1 MSTKQKL
8 FSHFQSKNMKL
19 PNRVVMAPMTRNFSP
34 NNVPGNDVVSYYRRR
49 AQGGVGLIIT
59 EGTCVNHIA
68 SNCYPN
74 VPYIHGE
81 ESITGWSNVVE
92 AVHDVGG
99 QIAAQLWHVG
109 AVRKMG
115 MPPNP
120 EVNGYGPSGMNVP
133 GKQNREIMTLQ
144 DIDLVINAFV
154 EAAITAKSIGFDAI
168 ELHGAHGYLLDQF
181 FWSGT
186 NQRNDK
192 YAGSIEKRCEFAAEI
207 IRLIRLELGSDY
219 PIILRW
225 SQWKMQNYEAKLA
238 HNPKELEAF
247 LTPLVT
253 AGIDI
258 FHCSQRRFWEPEF
271 EKSHLNLAGWVKKIS
286 SKPTI
291 TVGSIG
297 LDADFISN
305 PDQRGFSE
313 ADPASL
319 NELLTRL
326 DNDEFDL
333 IAVGRALISNPN
345 WVKHIQNNEDQKIKS
360 FKKEH
365 LRQLI

>member
-1 MSTKQKL
+1 MPTKQKL
-8 FSHFQSKNMKL
+8 FSHFQSKTMKL
-19 PNRVVMAPMTRNFSP
+19 PNRIVMAPMTRNFSP
-34 NNVPGNDVVSYYRRR
+34 NNVPSNDVVSYYRRR

-74 VPYIHGE
+74 VPYMYGE
-81 ESITGWSNVVE
+81 ESIAGWSNVVD

-109 AVRKMG
+109 AVRKLG

-133 GKQNREIMTLQ
+133 GKQNREIMTIE
-144 DIDLVINAFV
+144 DIDQVISAFV
-154 EAAITAKSIGFDAI
+154 EAAKTSKEIGFDAI

-192 YAGSIEKRCEFAAEI
+192 YAGSIEKRCEFVCEI
-207 IRLIRLELGSDY
+207 IRLIRSELGSNF

-238 HNPKELEAF
+238 HSPQELETF
-247 LTPLVT
+247 LTPLVDS
-253 AGIDI
+253 GIDI

-271 EKSHLNLAGWVKKIS
+271 KENDLNLAGWVKKICG
-286 SKPTI
+286 KPTI

-305 PDQRGFSE
+305 PSQRGFSE
-313 ADPASL
+313 ADPANL
-319 NELLTRL
+319 AELLDRL
-326 DNDEFDL
+326 DREEFDL
-333 IAVGRALISNPN
+333 IAVGRALISNPDWAN
-345 WVKHIQNNEDQKIKS
+345 HVKNNEEGKITA

-365 LRQLI
+365 LGTLV

>member
-8 FSHFQSKNMKL
+8 FSHFQSKTMKL
-19 PNRVVMAPMTRNFSP
+19 PNRIVMAPMTRNFSP
-34 NNVPGNDVVSYYRRR
+34 NNVPSNDVVSYYRRR

-74 VPYIHGE
+74 VPYMHGE
-81 ESITGWSNVVE
+81 ESIAGWSNVVD

-133 GKQNREIMTLQ
+133 GKQNREIMTIE
-144 DIDLVINAFV
+144 DIDQVISAFV
-154 EAAITAKSIGFDAI
+154 KAAKTSKEIGFDAI

-192 YAGSIEKRCEFAAEI
+192 YAGSIEKRCEFVCEI
-207 IRLIRLELGSDY
+207 IRLIRSELGSNF

-238 HNPKELEAF
+238 HSPQELETF
-247 LTPLVT
+247 LTPLVDS
-253 AGIDI
+253 GIDI
-258 FHCSQRRFWEPEF
+258 FHCSQRRFWESEF
-271 EKSHLNLAGWVKKIS
+271 EENDLNLAGWVKKITG
-286 SKPTI
+286 KPTI

-305 PDQRGFSE
+305 PSERGFSE
-313 ADPASL
+313 ADPANL
-319 NELLTRL
+319 AELLDRL
-326 DNDEFDL
+326 DREEFDL
-333 IAVGRALISNPN
+333 IAVGRALISNPDWAN
-345 WVKHIQNNEDQKIKS
+345 HVKNNEEGKIMA

-365 LRQLI
+365 LGTLV